1 MSDTYPANIQIGGV
15 VPGNL
20 LEGLIDAIAEDCP
33 LGDSRPCSSREGNRH
48 RQEVAFVSKNLE
60 DGVLQFTNEDAENGE
75 FSHTEDF
82 CVKHGIAF
90 DRQCGYWHEF
100 NAEDVTFR
108 PSDDDSAVPLVILR
122 DFQGS
127 EIVCGDTVRKAT
139 DAILYFQ
146 SNYDTSD
153 RVSDWEKLAKG
164 ITLLREACPVF
175 AEDLPKFQV
184 EIVLDIS
191 L

>member
-108 PSDDDSAVPLVILR
+108 PADDDSAVPLVILR

-127 EIVCGDTVRKAT
+127 EIVCGDTVRKGIDELENWLIRQGA
-139 DAILYFQ
+139 
-146 SNYDTSD
+146 
-153 RVSDWEKLAKG
+153 LAPVTGDNFMTKAH
-164 ITLLREACPVF
+164 TFFREACPIF
-175 AEDLPKFQV
+175 AEDLPKFEV
-184 EIVLDIS
+184 ES
-191 L
+191 